1 MRALRLT
8 REMQRT
14 LMELHNQMDGFY
26 VLGKVKM
33 IMATNRPDIL
43 NPSLLRPGR

>member
-14 LMELHNQMDGFY
+14 LMELHNQMDGFN

-33 IMATNRPDIL
+33 ATHRPDIL